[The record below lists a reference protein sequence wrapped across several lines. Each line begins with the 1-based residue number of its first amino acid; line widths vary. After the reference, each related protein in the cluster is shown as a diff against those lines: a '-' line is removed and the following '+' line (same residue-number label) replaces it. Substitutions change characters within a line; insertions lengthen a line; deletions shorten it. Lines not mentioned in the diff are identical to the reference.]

1 MGEPVSSEAVNDSVR
16 IAELVVKAG
25 TDDAVRQCATDIA
38 DALAHVIPDVG
49 HLAPPGRLFK
59 VDEDGR
65 ESGTGVAA
73 NIVQVGRLLKLALES
88 LSDLLNGISQGRSGP
103 GGLNDHRLDRES
115 RVLVAAQTI
124 VSHQSRNNCRD
135 HEINNKRAVL

>member
-1 MGEPVSSEAVNDSVR
+1 MGEPISVEAVNDSVC

-25 TDDAVRQCATDIA
+25 THDAVRQCAPDIA

-49 HLAPPGRLFK
+49 HLTPPGRLFE

-73 NIVQVGRLLKLALES
+73 NIIQVGRLLKLALES
-88 LSDLLNGISQGRSGP
+88 LSDLLNGIFQGRSGP
-103 GGLNDHRLDRES
+103 GGLNDRRLDDES
-115 RVLVAAQTI
+115 RILVAAQTI
-124 VSHQSRNNCRD
+124 VSHQSRNNCCD
-135 HEINNKRAVL
+135 HEIDNKRAVL